1 MRNNFV
7 CKNSVVGG
15 FDPNDVEILSF
26 KIDRHDHLRK
36 VLNIHVH
43 DHVANDGI
51 DLKVTIDMNTLD
63 EKGVVLIN
71 NVDDLVRFDCPLH
84 VENRGGIIRT
94 SFEEN

>member
-1 MRNNFV
+1 V

-26 KIDRHDHLRK
+26 KIDRDDHLRK
-36 VLNIHVH
+36 VLNINVY

-71 NVDDLVRFDCPLH
+71 NVDGLVRFD
-84 VENRGGIIRT
+84 
-94 SFEEN
+94 

>member
-1 MRNNFV
+1 MSDNFV
-7 CKNSVVGG
+7 CKNSIVGG

-26 KIDRHDHLRK
+26 KIDRDDYLRK

-43 DHVANDGI
+43 DHISNDRI
-51 DLKVTIDMNTLD
+51 NFEVTIDMNTLN

-71 NVDDLVRFDCPLH
+71 NVEGIVRFEYLLH
-84 VENRGGIIRT
+84 VENSGRRIRT